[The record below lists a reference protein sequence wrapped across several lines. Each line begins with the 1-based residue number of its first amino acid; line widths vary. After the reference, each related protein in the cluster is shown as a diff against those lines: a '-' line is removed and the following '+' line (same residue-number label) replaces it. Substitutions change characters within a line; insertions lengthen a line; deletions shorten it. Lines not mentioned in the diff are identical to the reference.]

1 MIAAALLAAFS
12 IPAFADDV
20 TMKTDEVTNVTNV
33 TKASAA
39 GTVVKQE
46 DATQTSMKNGR
57 SDCMKRYSTTM
68 NMM

>member
-20 TMKTDEVTNVTNV
+20 TMKTNEA

-39 GTVVKQE
+39 STVVKQE

>member
-20 TMKTDEVTNVTNV
+20 TMKTDEATDV

-39 GTVVKQE
+39 STVVKQE